1 LLACLYDELGRVVPY
16 ERLCPVIGHRRC
28 GERQMHA
35 LQQQMM
41 LVRRLLTKHET
52 RYFLAVVA
60 GVGYALCEMAEG

>member
-1 LLACLYDELGRVVPY
+1 
-16 ERLCPVIGHRRC
+16 
-28 GERQMHA
+28 MHA